1 MKNILITGQPGTGKT
16 LLLKRL
22 ADIFKEFNPQGFLTL
37 ELKEEGVVTGFGVIS
52 LSGESKIIS
61 HPGLKSKHT
70 VGKFKID
77 LKGFETF
84 LASAI
89 TMDRK
94 TGLFFI
100 DEIGKVECQSKKFC
114 KLVIELFNS
123 DHPVVASMADKG
135 SAFIQEIKKRDD
147 IRLVELTPENRDLL
161 LKELTMEIRDLL
173 LE

>member
-1 MKNILITGQPGTGKT
+1 MKNILITGQSGTGKT
-16 LLLKRL
+16 LLIKKL

-37 ELKEEGVVTGFGVIS
+37 ELKEEAIVTGFGVIS

-61 HPGLKSKHT
+61 HPGLKSKHA
-70 VGKFKID
+70 VGKFRID

-84 LASAI
+84 LSNAF
-89 TMDRK
+89 TKDRK
-94 TGLFFI
+94 TGLYFI

-114 KLVIELFNS
+114 RLVIELFSS
-123 DHPVVASMADKG
+123 DQPVIASMADKG

-147 IRLVELTPENRDLL
+147 IQLVELTVENRDQLI
-161 LKELTMEIRDLL
+161 KELTMEIRDLL